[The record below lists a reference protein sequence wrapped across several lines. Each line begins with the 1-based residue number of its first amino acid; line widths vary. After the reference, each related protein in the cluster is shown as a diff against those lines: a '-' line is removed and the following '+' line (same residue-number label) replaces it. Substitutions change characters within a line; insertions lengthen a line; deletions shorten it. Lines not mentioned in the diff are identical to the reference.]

1 MNSLEIRFLG
11 DFVVKQGGVL
21 VTTLNKPR
29 LQSLLAYLI
38 LHRDT
43 PQFRYH
49 LAGILWPDSPDAQA
63 HTNLR
68 NLVYLLR
75 KALPN
80 GNSLICSDNQTLRWN
95 PEVKFKMDILD
106 FQQVTSQ
113 DSAQNLSLEAL
124 ETALK
129 LFQGDLLP
137 SCYDEWV
144 SVERDHYHQ
153 VFITIL
159 SQLIDRF
166 ESLRRYADAIVYCQR
181 LVTMEPFDMDGY
193 PRLMRLFVLNGKVP
207 PALKTYQEYSRLL
220 KNELGIEPP
229 ADMQDLYAH
238 IRRVQPSTGYQA
250 SRSAPPPLVGRAAE
264 WQAIQSIW
272 KTAAGGNPRML
283 VICGEAGI
291 GKTRLAEEL
300 IDWGARQGIRTAAA
314 HCYASE
320 GALPYGPVVEWLR
333 SSSLS
338 HLDKVWL
345 TELARLL
352 PELLKDKST
361 SPPPLFEAWQRL
373 RLFEALAR
381 ATLGDLRKT
390 LLLIEDLHWCDQD
403 TLEWLHYLLRF
414 DTHAPLLVLGTVRS
428 EEMAANPAFG
438 QLLADLQQQGNPLEM
453 ELGPLD
459 ETETAQLAAHV
470 AGKNLGHGIG
480 SLIYQ
485 ETEGNPLFIVETVR
499 TELFKQGRLPGVQ
512 PLAYKAHA
520 VLENRIRQLSLDC
533 RETVLLAATIGRAFP
548 LEVLRQSS
556 GTDEA
561 ELISKLDEMLQ
572 RRIVREVARNT
583 YDFSHDKLRQAA
595 FVGVSSAHR
604 QLLHRQVADALVRVE
619 KNDLESKSGEIA
631 NHYEQAGCVEL
642 AVQYYQIAAGSAR
655 KIFANDLAIQY
666 YQRAISLGETPLSN
680 STLQAI
686 PPDQLA
692 QLYEKLGEMLALV
705 GKYPQAQASF
715 ENALAQ
721 PFPYTGLWGS
731 QIYRRISE
739 TLMQQYQHALA
750 HAALDQAEK
759 VLNFLDGTGTLPER
773 QEWIQIQLARSNLFY
788 WGNHPD
794 QMDAIIQ
801 KILPMVG
808 VDGRPDQQIELLD
821 QQWMSRLRH
830 ERYRLSDE
838 TVEIA
843 RRKLELVNTHGVIY
857 DIGWAQ
863 FHVGFSLLWHGEPQ
877 AAREWM
883 TKAYEAAVRMG
894 ASLLQVRSLAYLSVA
909 SRQLKDIKSLR
920 EQSSH
925 LFELASA
932 ISEYAYQGISLA
944 NQGWLAWR
952 DGDFV
957 SAELLCNSANE
968 TWKQSGGNMFPWLA
982 DWVLLAIVV
991 SWGDLD
997 RAEKRALALLDPNS
1011 LIQPVREPISVRLEE
1026 ALHACRIQDAEAALE
1041 CFKQVLEMVKAS
1053 GDL

>member
-1 MNSLEIRFLG
+1 MNGLEIRFLG
-11 DFVVKQGGVL
+11 DFVVKQGGEL
-21 VTTLNKPR
+21 IITLNKPR

-38 LHRDT
+38 LHRDA

-49 LAGILWPDSPDAQA
+49 LAGILWPDSQEAQA

-75 KALPN
+75 KALPD
-80 GNSLICSDNQTLRWN
+80 GNSLICADNQTLRWN
-95 PEVKFKMDILD
+95 PEVKFKLDILD

-129 LFQGDLLP
+129 LYQGDLLP

-144 SVERDHYHQ
+144 SAERDHYHQ

-159 SQLIDRF
+159 YQLIDRY
-166 ESLRRYADAIVYCQR
+166 ESLRRYADAIVCCQR

-193 PRLMRLFVLNGKVP
+193 PRLMRLFVLNGEVP
-207 PALKTYQEYSRLL
+207 PALKTYQKYTRLL
-220 KNELGIEPP
+220 KHELGIEPP

-238 IRRVQPSTGYQA
+238 IRQVQPSAGYQA
-250 SRSAPPPLVGRAAE
+250 SGPAPLPLVGRTAE

-272 KTAAGGNPRML
+272 KTAASGNPRML

-300 IDWGARQGIRTAAA
+300 IDWAARQGIRTAAA

-320 GALPYGPVVEWLR
+320 GALPYAPIVEWLR
-333 SSSLS
+333 ASSPP

-361 SPPPLFEAWQRL
+361 PPPPLSEAWQRL

-381 ATLGDLRKT
+381 ATLSDRQKT

-414 DTHAPLLVLGTVRS
+414 DLHAPLLVVGTVRS
-428 EEMAANPAFG
+428 EEMAANPAYG
-438 QLLADLQQQGNPLEM
+438 QLLAGLQQHGNPVEI
-453 ELGPLD
+453 ELGPLS
-459 ETETAQLAAHV
+459 ETETVQLAAHV
-470 AGKNLGHGIG
+470 AGKNLEHGIG

-485 ETEGNPLFIVETVR
+485 ETEGNPLFIIETVR
-499 TELFKQGRLPGVQ
+499 TELFKQKRLPGVQ
-512 PLAYKAHA
+512 PLAFKAHA
-520 VLENRIRQLSLDC
+520 VLENRIRQLSPAC

-548 LEVLRQSS
+548 LEVLRQASGSS
-556 GTDEA
+556 EA
-561 ELISKLDEMLQ
+561 ELITSLDEMLH

-583 YDFSHDKLRQAA
+583 FDFSHDKLREAA
-595 FVGVSSAHR
+595 LVGVSSAHR
-604 QLLHRQVADALVRVE
+604 QLLHRQVADALVGLA
-619 KNDLESKSGEIA
+619 KNNPESKNGEIA
-631 NHYEQAGCVEL
+631 SHYEQAGRVEL
-642 AVQYYQIAAGSAR
+642 AVQYYQMAARSAH
-655 KIFANDLAIQY
+655 KIFANDLAIQH
-666 YQRAISLGETPLSN
+666 YQHAISLGETLLSS
-680 STLQAI
+680 STVQTI
-686 PPDQLA
+686 PPDQFA

-705 GKYPQAQASF
+705 GKYPQAQAAF
-715 ENALAQ
+715 EHALTQ
-721 PFPYTGLWGS
+721 PFPYMGLWGS
-731 QIYRRISE
+731 QIYRKISE
-739 TLMQQYQHALA
+739 TLMQQYQHPQA
-750 HAALDQAEK
+750 HTALDQAEK
-759 VLNFLDGTGTLPER
+759 VLNLFNGEGTLPER

-808 VDGRPDQQIELLD
+808 ADGRPDQQIELLD

-843 RRKLELVNTHGVIY
+843 RRKLELVNTLGVFY
-857 DIGWAQ
+857 DIAWAQ
-863 FHVGFSLLWHGEPQ
+863 FHMGFSLLWHGEPQ

-883 TKAYEAAVRMG
+883 VKAYEAAMRMG

-920 EQSSH
+920 DQSSH

-932 ISEYAYQGISLA
+932 INEFAYQGISLA
-944 NQGWLAWR
+944 NQGWLAWQ
-952 DGDFV
+952 DGDII
-957 SAELLCNSANE
+957 SAEQLCNSANE

-982 DWVLLAIVV
+982 DWVLLAIAV
-991 SWGDLD
+991 SQGDLGQ
-997 RAEKRALALLDPNS
+997 AENRALGLLDPN
-1011 LIQPVREPISVRLEE
+1011 LLFQPVRESIAVRLEE
-1026 ALHACRIQDAEAALE
+1026 ALQICRLQDTEAALE